1 MVGNDGRHFRA
12 ISLFE
17 RDYLSLSFDNIR
29 KVKLYSTSMES
40 EGKPLLFWSF
50 WNDNQIMVLGA

>member
-40 EGKPLLFWSF
+40 EGKPLLF
-50 WNDNQIMVLGA
+50 